1 MTTIAD
7 HTHPTQWGIGNIL
20 AVVGITVV
28 GLGIII
34 ALTFNGIGDSRID
47 SLHTRMDAVQQN
59 MAEVQKSQVM
69 TESRIAA
76 IKLDVAG
83 MRRDITDIK
92 ETLAR
97 IEAAQR

>member
-69 TESRIAA
+69 TGTRIAA
-76 IKLDVAG
+76 IE
-83 MRRDITDIK
+83 RDITDIK

>member
-7 HTHPTQWGIGNIL
+7 YTHPTQWGIGNIL

-69 TESRIAA
+69 TETRITA
-76 IKLDVAG
+76 IE
-83 MRRDITDIK
+83 RDITDIK

>member
-59 MAEVQKSQVM
+59 MSEVQKSQVM
-69 TESRIAA
+69 TETRIAA
-76 IKLDVAG
+76 IE
-83 MRRDITDIK
+83 RDITDIK
-92 ETLAR
+92 ETLTR

>member
-59 MAEVQKSQVM
+59 MAEVQKSQVK
-69 TESRIAA
+69 TETRIAA
-76 IKLDVAG
+76 IE
-83 MRRDITDIK
+83 RDITDIK